1 VNTFPLP
8 QASGSTRQIHPST
21 IPPHTI
27 PIIRRAPYPQ
37 PGFSQSFITQ
47 TTPHSTFGVPASL
60 QKQHTLLSGFVL
72 VLPNRD
78 LTPGLVGRVSATAFI
93 RPVVHMDEPMDTTP
107 P

>member
-37 PGFSQSFITQ
+37 PGFSQSLITQ
-47 TTPHSTFGVPASL
+47 TTPHPTFVLPASL
-60 QKQHTLLSGFVL
+60 QKQQSLLSGSVFVL
-72 VLPNRD
+72 PKRV
-78 LTPGLVGRVSATAFI
+78 LTPGLVGSVSATAFI